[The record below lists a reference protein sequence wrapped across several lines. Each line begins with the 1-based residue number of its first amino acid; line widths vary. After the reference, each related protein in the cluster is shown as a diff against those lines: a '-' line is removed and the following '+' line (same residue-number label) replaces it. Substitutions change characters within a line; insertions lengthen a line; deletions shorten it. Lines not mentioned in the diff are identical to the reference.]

1 MSPGHLSVLTI
12 SAESTLKIMST
23 FPTSGSVIMLSS
35 EGLNGKLMRA
45 GRKRPF
51 PQCPKHMATVPVSLQ
66 EESSVY
72 SFNLS
77 PHNNHP
83 CI

>member
-1 MSPGHLSVLTI
+1 
-12 SAESTLKIMST
+12 
-23 FPTSGSVIMLSS
+23 MLSS